1 MTALEAFRR
10 FQEFRRLGQF
20 DHIAEVLDT
29 ENYVE
34 NCVGFTGWTLG
45 FDTALANF
53 EHGIRAIFSN
63 MSYEEQDIIEDGKA
77 VMIRLRT
84 QATHTGKPFF
94 GIPAS
99 GRRVTYDVIDMY
111 RVGEDGRINFRFM
124 LCDWNGVRQQLL
136 GEAPDLPTTP
146 SRVAVQAINES

>member
-10 FQEFRRLGQF
+10 FQEILRLGQF
-20 DHIAEVLDT
+20 DHIAEVVDT

-53 EHGIRAIFSN
+53 EHGIRKIFSDI
-63 MSYEEQDIIEDGKA
+63 SSEEQDTVEDGRTL
-77 VMIRLRT
+77 VIRSRN
-84 QATHTGKPFF
+84 QATHTGKPFL

-99 GRRVTYDVIDMY
+99 GQRVTYDMIDMY
-111 RVGEDGRINFRFM
+111 RVGEDGRINWRFL

-146 SRVAVQAINES
+146 SRVAVQAMNG